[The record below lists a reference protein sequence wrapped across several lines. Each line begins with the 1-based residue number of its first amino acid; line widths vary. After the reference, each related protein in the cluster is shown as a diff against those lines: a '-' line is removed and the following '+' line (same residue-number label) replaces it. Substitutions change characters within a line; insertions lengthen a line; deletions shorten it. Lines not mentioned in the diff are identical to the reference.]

1 METVT
6 EIFSLAHQYRARS
19 VVVTDSL
26 ALLEQDP
33 NCECGPG
40 PGAGKWTKIRRY
52 ETA

>member
-1 METVT
+1 METAT
-6 EIFSLAHQYRARS
+6 EIFSPAHQYRARN

-33 NCECGPG
+33 NCDRGPG
-40 PGAGKWTKIRRY
+40 PGARKWTKIRRY